1 MVAEY
6 ARRRF
11 TVDEYHKMGDAGI
24 VGEDDRVELIDGEI
38 VQMTPIHVPHARC
51 VDRLTMF
58 FAPLLADRG
67 VVRVQSPIYI
77 DGLNEPQ
84 PDVTLLRSSYYLNT
98 QQEQHPGPD
107 DILLLIEV
115 ADSTLTTDRRR
126 KVPLYAAAGVH
137 EVWIVNIQKKVV
149 EFFVDPAGG
158 KYNRVGRVGL
168 GHAVSPQSLPDITLK
183 VDDIFS

>member
-6 ARRRF
+6 VRRRF

-24 VGEDDRVELIDGEI
+24 VGEDDRVELIGGEI
-38 VQMTPIHVPHARC
+38 VQMTPINVHHAVC
-51 VDRLTMF
+51 VDRLNML
-58 FAPLLADRG
+58 FAPLLAGRG

-77 DGLNEPQ
+77 NELNEPQ
-84 PDVTLLRSSYYLNT
+84 PDVTLLKSSYYLNL
-98 QQEQHPGPD
+98 QQQQHPGPE

-126 KVPLYAAAGVH
+126 KVPLYATAGIH

-168 GHAVSPQSLPDITLK
+168 GHTLNPQSLPDITLK

>member
-6 ARRRF
+6 VRKRF
-11 TVDEYHKMGDAGI
+11 TVDEYYKMGETGI
-24 VGEDDRVELIDGEI
+24 IGEDDRVELIGGEI
-38 VQMTPIHVPHARC
+38 VEMTPINVPHARC
-51 VDRLTMF
+51 VGRLNKL

-67 VVRVQSPIYI
+67 DVWVQNPIYI
-77 DGLNEPQ
+77 DEWSEPQ
-84 PDVTLLRSSYYLNT
+84 PDIALLKPGYFLNP
-98 QQEQHPGPD
+98 QQQHPGPD

-115 ADSTLTTDRRR
+115 ADSTLMTDRRR
-126 KVPLYAAAGVH
+126 KVPLYAGAGVT

-168 GHAVSPQSLPDITLK
+168 GHTVSPQTLPDVVLK
-183 VDDIFS
+183 VNDIFS